1 MSFRSRIGYRQSDRA
16 REATKRFGTALALA
30 LGVLL
35 IVTGSASASTMELKG
50 RFACN
55 DGGSLAGVRVELLQI
70 YSRLLPEIPPNVRVA
85 RATHADGN
93 GGWGFRVSGSKSNWR
108 VRAVLTNADVGVKD
122 FPTPWHHYAD
132 TLRTQNDR
140 PLADYGT
147 QVVPGAECRLW
158 RAFKDAADG
167 YRADTGGGH
176 PGGKVTVFES
186 APTAGTPLAPYTDVF
201 WPAGYSPVRNID
213 IGPGVRVSRSVARHE
228 FAHTFR
234 HALDGGLLHF
244 GSDSLEFF
252 YPRTHSALSCKRN
265 EPANHGF
272 AFNEGWAEY
281 WADEVYVEPCP
292 NAADFSIERNVAFE
306 LKRLQRFCQGVTRGR
321 MVAVLR
327 QNRGRIHSMSNFS
340 NALGCVLKPIKSV
353 GRAKAKRPSSSL
365 LTLARLRTKE
375 GRKFVASANS
385 TVRSARLSL
394 SRAKGAW
401 PRALARGR
409 LDEALAL
416 RKTFSYLA
424 SGAAQRRIARKS
436 DRAQVNLIL
445 GKQRAYVRKLRAIS
459 SRTLNK
465 GVRIFRKQRN
475 ATGARLLASAL
486 TKARRGDL
494 GVLQAV
500 GIQLPAPRRRGP
512 SPNGINIIDVGGA
525 PAPAPPA
532 MPPPAT
538 PPPPGPTIYPDL
550 VVSRVYGDASTPGN
564 ECDIFAEVRN
574 DGAAGAPATMTR
586 FLSTEPGQFDQLV
599 ATPALAPGQTTTVKF
614 ERQQADYNTASV
626 TADGDSQVT
635 ESNEANNT
643 TSGSGLPSYLGGCF
657 YVSR

>member
-16 REATKRFGTALALA
+16 REATKRCGLALSLSLCVA
-30 LGVLL
+30 LL
-35 IVTGSASASTMELKG
+35 VTGSASASTMELKG

-70 YSRLLPEIPPNVRVA
+70 YSRHLPEIPPNVRVA
-85 RATHADGN
+85 RATQADGN

-122 FPTPWHHYAD
+122 FPIPWHHYAD

-158 RAFKDAADG
+158 RAFRDAADG
-167 YRADTGGGH
+167 YRADTGVGN
-176 PGGKVTVFES
+176 PGGKVTVFEN
-186 APTAGTPLAPYTDVF
+186 APTAGTPFAPYTDVF
-201 WPAGYSPVRNID
+201 WPAGFSPVRKID
-213 IGPGVRVSRSVARHE
+213 IGLKAPAMRSVAQHE
-228 FAHTFR
+228 YAHTFR
-234 HALDGGLLHF
+234 HALDGGKKHF
-244 GSDSLEFF
+244 AIDTLGFWYLRSHDDS
-252 YPRTHSALSCKRN
+252 SC
-265 EPANHGF
+265 EQTNHGF

-281 WADEVYVEPCP
+281 WADEVRVTPCP
-292 NAADFSIERNVAFE
+292 KNPADFSIERNVAFE

-321 MVAVLR
+321 MVAVLQ
-327 QNRGRIHSMSNFS
+327 QNPGRIHSMSDFS
-340 NALGCVLKPIKSV
+340 NALGCVSKRISHV
-353 GRAKAKRPSSSL
+353 GRGNAKRPSKGL

-375 GRKFVASANS
+375 GRKFVASASS
-385 TVRSARLSL
+385 TVGRARVSL
-394 SRAKGAW
+394 SKAKGAW

-409 LDEALAL
+409 LDGALAL
-416 RKTFSYLA
+416 RRTFSYLA

-445 GKQRAYVRKLRAIS
+445 GKQRGYVRKLRVIY
-459 SRTLNK
+459 SRTLKK
-465 GVRIFRKQRN
+465 GASVFRKKGN

-486 TKARRGDL
+486 RRARRGDL

-500 GIQLPAPRRRGP
+500 GIQLPAPSRHGP
-512 SPNGINIIDVGGA
+512 SPSGINIIDVGGS
-525 PAPAPPA
+525 PAPP
-532 MPPPAT
+532 PPPPSSSP
-538 PPPPGPTIYPDL
+538 PPPPGPTVYPDL
-550 VVSRVYGDASTPGN
+550 VVSRVYGDTSTPEN
-564 ECDIFAEVRN
+564 QCDIFAEVRN

-586 FLSTEPGQFDQLV
+586 FLSAVPGAFDQLV
-599 ATPALAPGQTTTVKF
+599 ATPALAAGQTATVRF
-614 ERQQADYNTASV
+614 ARQYGDYNTASV

-643 TSGSGLPSYLGGCF
+643 TSGFGLPSTGDRCRDPSLD
-657 YVSR
+657 S

>member
-35 IVTGSASASTMELKG
+35 IVTGSASASTMRLQG

-55 DGGSLAGVRVELLQI
+55 DGGSLAGVRVELLKI
-70 YSRLLPEIPPNVRVA
+70 HSRLGPEIPPNVEVEVA
-85 RATHADGN
+85 TQADGN
-93 GGWGFRVSGSKSNWR
+93 GGWGFRVSGAVTNWR

-122 FPTPWHHYAD
+122 FPIPWHHYAD

-147 QVVPGAECRLW
+147 QVIPGSECRLW

-176 PGGKVTVFES
+176 PGGKVTVLEN
-186 APTAGTPLAPYTDVF
+186 APTAGTPLSPYTDVY

-213 IGPGVRVSRSVARHE
+213 IDFGLGPLVPRSVARHE
-228 FAHTFR
+228 YAHTFR
-234 HALDGGLLHF
+234 HALDGGKLHF
-244 GSDSLEFF
+244 ASDSLEFW
-252 YPRTHSALSCKRN
+252 YARTHSASSCKQN
-265 EPANHGF
+265 KPANHGF

-281 WADEVYVEPCP
+281 WADEVQLKPCP
-292 NAADFSIERNVAFE
+292 NPTDFSIERNVAFE
-306 LKRLQRFCQGVTRGR
+306 LRQLQRFCQGVTRGR
-321 MVAVLR
+321 MVAVLQ
-327 QNRGRIHSMSNFS
+327 QNKGRIHSMSDFS

-353 GRAKAKRPSSSL
+353 GREKGNAKRPSKDL

-385 TVRSARLSL
+385 TVGSARLSL
-394 SRAKGAW
+394 SKAKGAW

-445 GKQRAYVRKLRAIS
+445 GKQRGYVRKLRAIS
-459 SRTLNK
+459 SRTLKK

-475 ATGARLLASAL
+475 ATGARLLAKAL
-486 TKARRGDL
+486 RMARRGHL
-494 GVLQAV
+494 GVLQAL
-500 GIQLPAPRRRGP
+500 GIQLPAPSRHGP
-512 SPNGINIIDVGGA
+512 SPSGINIIDVGGS
-525 PAPAPPA
+525 
-532 MPPPAT
+532 
-538 PPPPGPTIYPDL
+538 PPPPKPTVYPDL
-550 VVSRVYGDASTPGN
+550 VVFRVYGDIATP
-564 ECDIFAEVRN
+564 ETQCDIYAQVRN
-574 DGAAGAPATMTR
+574 DGAAAAPATMTR
-586 FLSTEPGQFDQLV
+586 FLSTVPGAFDQLV
-599 ATPALAPGQTTTVKF
+599 ATPALAAGEAATVRF
-614 ERQQADYNTASV
+614 DRQIGDYNTASV
-626 TADGDSQVT
+626 TADGDSKVT
-635 ESNEANNT
+635 ESDEANNT
-643 TSGSGLPSYLGGCF
+643 TSGFGLPSTDDRCSYP
-657 YVSR
+657 